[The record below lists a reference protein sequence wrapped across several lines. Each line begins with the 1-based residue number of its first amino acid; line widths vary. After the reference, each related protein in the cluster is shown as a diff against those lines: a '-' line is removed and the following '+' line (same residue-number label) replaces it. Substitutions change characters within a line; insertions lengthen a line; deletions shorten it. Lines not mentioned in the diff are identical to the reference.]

1 MQLFIAFDWECGF
14 AIQPKAIGCFPVMA
28 LQAVS
33 HDWMADVCTCVDFLR
48 EELSWRDA
56 MDRLLYQMTHEFEP
70 DFKEFIPIYL
80 ERYICQM
87 RNAYFAGCFGCI
99 RIRFTLGFQFEF
111 DLLCEWKESLST
123 LHMGWAVSCVMID
136 ILYCFCCQGLTT
148 SSPTSRRTSMVH
160 LSDLP
165 RRLEIWHCCCCETN
179 FRLEMHL
186 YNYCMNGANLAIA
199 FESLM

>member
-1 MQLFIAFDWECGF
+1 
-14 AIQPKAIGCFPVMA
+14 MA

-56 MDRLLYQMTHEFEP
+56 MDRLLYQMTHEFDP

-80 ERYICQM
+80 ERYICLF
-87 RNAYFAGCFGCI
+87 RNAYFKG
-99 RIRFTLGFQFEF
+99 
-111 DLLCEWKESLST
+111 
-123 LHMGWAVSCVMID
+123 
-136 ILYCFCCQGLTT
+136 
-148 SSPTSRRTSMVH
+148 
-160 LSDLP
+160 
-165 RRLEIWHCCCCETN
+165 CCCETN